1 MESHILF
8 LLEPVESHFQG
19 EYNITISGK
28 TQEERISY
36 RRQKIVNKIDVVNI
50 WYRSVTII
58 GR

>member
-50 WYRSVTII
+50 WYRSVRII

>member
-19 EYNITISGK
+19 EYNITKSGK

-36 RRQKIVNKIDVVNI
+36 GRQKIVNEIDVVNI
-50 WYRSVTII
+50 W
-58 GR
+58 